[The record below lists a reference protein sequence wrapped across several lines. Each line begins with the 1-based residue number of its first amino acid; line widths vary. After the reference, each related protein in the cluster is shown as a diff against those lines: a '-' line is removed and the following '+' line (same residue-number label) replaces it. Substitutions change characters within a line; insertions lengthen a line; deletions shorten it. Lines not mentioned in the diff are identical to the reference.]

1 LNFYFIKVFLIFLF
15 IRCNWIPIT
24 FDCDI
29 LVLRHGVY
37 KNNLQQINPHASKK
51 ECKKLLENDLI
62 YGCACPL
69 QIIKDNEEYKLI
81 ICDYI

>member
-1 LNFYFIKVFLIFLF
+1 MNIYF
-15 IRCNWIPIT
+15 
-24 FDCDI
+24 
-29 LVLRHGVY
+29 
-37 KNNLQQINPHASKK
+37 K
-51 ECKKLLENDLI
+51 ETRFGHFCLLENDLI